1 MAIDIQFVRDLLH
14 EDFKNVFEKPSSDDG
29 GVFMVPFQTFQVVLQ
44 VNNQKDYVCAKLPG
58 LVALKGGNKAAVLE
72 KAMDLNYQ
80 LILGKYCYDPD
91 DGELAFETTVPTNDF
106 EAPWERYTTLI
117 KRLIGVA
124 LHTGEGDG
132 ALLREMAYTGK
143 WREQEEESEAAS
155 PYEGVCSPIRTG
167 AVSLD
172 DVAEEKRA
180 ELIDIVIEHAI
191 QSGKDKV
198 EDYPEEWQALIRERL
213 DSGSDSGAEI

>member
-1 MAIDIQFVRDLLH
+1 
-14 EDFKNVFEKPSSDDG
+14 
-29 GVFMVPFQTFQVVLQ
+29 MVPFQTFQVVLR
-44 VNNQKDYVCAKLPG
+44 VRNETDYVCARLPG
-58 LVALKGGNKAAVLE
+58 LAELKGENKAAVLE
-72 KAMDLNYQ
+72 KAMALNYD
-80 LILGKYCYDPD
+80 LILGKYCFDPN
-91 DGELAFETTVPTNDF
+91 DGELAFEVTVPTDDF
-106 EAPWERYTTLI
+106 EPPWERYTPII

-124 LHTGEGDG
+124 IHTGGGDG

-143 WREQEEESEAAS
+143 WREQEEEGKAAS

-167 AVSLD
+167 AISVD
-172 DVAEEKRA
+172 DIAEEKRA